1 MRPCEV
7 FLRERG
13 VLLGDHG
20 FTPDP
25 GRLETTDSTI
35 VFYHY
40 TRAEK
45 VETVLEAGSG
55 LWARLRVLSE
65 HPDLAGLHLA
75 EGLLEPLP
83 KWMTDSP
90 YFGDLGYEMLKKYVG
105 DLLLRVEVPRDFPG
119 LYVADYG
126 HMLELEASHQA
137 RPSGPRS
144 RLRHRHRARSRT
156 ERDELLHSCCRVPRW
171 TPRA

>member
-1 MRPCEV
+1 MRPCEL

-20 FTPDP
+20 FTTDP
-25 GRLETTDSTI
+25 GRLKTTDSTI

-40 TRAEK
+40 TRPEK
-45 VETVLEAGSG
+45 VDRVLEEGSG
-55 LWARLRVLSE
+55 LWARLPVISE
-65 HPDLAGLHLA
+65 HQDLAGLHLA

-83 KWMTDSP
+83 KWLTDSP

-119 LYVADYG
+119 LYVADFG
-126 HMLELEASHQA
+126 HMLERKHLIRRGS
-137 RPSGPRS
+137 
-144 RLRHRHRARSRT
+144 LN
-156 ERDELLHSCCRVPRW
+156 
-171 TPRA
+171 